1 MLRFYQPLPAKAL
14 ISLSHI
20 YSWSISQPFSVQLPY
35 HLIVPMGMLSHFAN
49 PSVISL
55 LLFYLTS
62 FSNTCTYVVLILTVT
77 SFLTCALSDSQVLI
91 VSWCYNYPL
100 FVAVTSISH
109 DYLSELIIR
118 PDMMIRLSPT
128 QNLTVCCPA
137 CNMNSFPN
145 YVMGW
150 GVFLA
155 GTNEWSGLL
164 MHYALCFSVS
174 PTWCTSQN
182 KNHSD
187 RLQLWQVHLMSILEK
202 RQRLWVLEI
211 YWGEP
216 RRENS
221 RPTSLMSH
229 PSSSSPSSPSRFE
242 ITLSLF
248 SLFSEGYSHFIDVRW
263 PCCSQKQVTGDKAAG
278 KMQSPL
284 ITISPSVSVPHRILM
299 GRVNGPG
306 CLTVAHWL
314 GKRLGLMGRDGR
326 VGMDDM
332 EEQEAGGKVKN
343 NRWGERRRTDILNCP
358 LIKSDR
364 GVGLEG
370 RWWWTMG
377 EIKGKW
383 KLWWRKKGRKGQG
396 EQRQQG
402 MVCCQIW

>member
-62 FSNTCTYVVLILTVT
+62 FSNTCTYVPLILTVT
-77 SFLTCALSDSQVLI
+77 SFLTYALSDSQVLI

-128 QNLTVCCPA
+128 QNLTVCCPV
-137 CNMNSFPN
+137 CNLNSFPN

-187 RLQLWQVHLMSILEK
+187 RLQLWQVLLMLILEK
-202 RQRLWVLEI
+202 RQRLWVWEI

-221 RPTSLMSH
+221 RPTFLMSH

-248 SLFSEGYSHFIDVRW
+248 SSVVWRLFSLHWCKMAMLFTKTSHRRQGGRKDAVTTYYHKSFSQRPSPHPHGTCQRPRV
-263 PCCSQKQVTGDKAAG
+263 PHCCSLTG
-278 KMQSPL
+278 
-284 ITISPSVSVPHRILM
+284 
-299 GRVNGPG
+299 
-306 CLTVAHWL
+306 
-314 GKRLGLMGRDGR
+314 
-326 VGMDDM
+326 
-332 EEQEAGGKVKN
+332 
-343 NRWGERRRTDILNCP
+343 
-358 LIKSDR
+358 
-364 GVGLEG
+364 
-370 RWWWTMG
+370 
-377 EIKGKW
+377 
-383 KLWWRKKGRKGQG
+383 
-396 EQRQQG
+396 
-402 MVCCQIW
+402 